1 MHQKKS
7 SCVSPVQSPSPPNSV
22 QEVANSVQSMD
33 KRFGTTF
40 ESWIKSE
47 KNISYICTF
56 KRSLFDRYIK
66 TDPQQ
71 TIYALKWMIEGW
83 SIASVSEVVLKLYYA
98 MKIDS
103 PEFGRIVGAVVDEW
117 NIPEII
123 GLVNVLLIG
132 ENADT
137 AAKFIVYLTDQ
148 CRQTSIKSTL
158 NVSVKRD
165 WRSSDRVQLVRE
177 VATTLRWKTTFLQS
191 FLACYVSQ
199 CISDSDRQKG
209 IMDSVIQEF
218 DDLQAIATFN
228 QFARQLACNA
238 NISLDKIPTSNNLS
252 TNDSIEYV
260 ENVGIS
266 HTDRDSDED
275 SNSTFIA
282 DRGSTLDPPVSQ
294 HIQDCPTLDN
304 RFTHDRSHNV
314 LQPTVQQP
322 LAKSPTFQPSTH
334 DLTLPSPPEC
344 APISFMSPLDSL
356 RSRRSQSRIALFTML
371 FEIVLAEIEL
381 DELEKSMTQ
390 LGRGMLVHMVAN
402 ALQQHAESDVKA

>member
-123 GLVNVLLIG
+123 G
-132 ENADT
+132 
-137 AAKFIVYLTDQ
+137 
-148 CRQTSIKSTL
+148 QTSIKSTL